1 MYSYLADANDVFR
14 DINVA
19 ELDKDTNQA
28 RIFLKRASLDFFYR
42 SRNYSMQA
50 DFFHRAWDSL
60 REFAVCS
67 FILPDCLSLICCFL
81 NLFF

>member
-28 RIFLKRASLDFFYR
+28 RIFLKRASLDFLIAVGTTVCRRISFTELGTHYA
-42 SRNYSMQA
+42 NLL
-50 DFFHRAWDSL
+50 RAL
-60 REFAVCS
+60 
-67 FILPDCLSLICCFL
+67 
-81 NLFF
+81 LFFLTVFR